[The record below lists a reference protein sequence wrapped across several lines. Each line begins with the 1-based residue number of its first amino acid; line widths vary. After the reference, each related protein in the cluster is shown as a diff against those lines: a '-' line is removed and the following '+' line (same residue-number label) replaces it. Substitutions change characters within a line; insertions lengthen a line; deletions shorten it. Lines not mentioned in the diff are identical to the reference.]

1 MARENLI
8 RFRWLFLIARF
19 SSLAMLTL
27 IPVQIAI
34 YVLFPPPD
42 TVVGIFDLFAKTPL
56 LGLLSLDLLY
66 LVNNLILA
74 VLYLA
79 LWVSLFKENPSVASL
94 ALMFGV
100 LGVACYI
107 PSNPSLEMLHLSSR
121 YFLALPSQ
129 RSIYLAAGEALMAGY
144 TGTAFNVYY
153 VLSTVSLLLFSYAI
167 FKSHLYDRSIAL
179 WGFASGFFMII
190 PSSAGSIGMVFSLLS
205 LIPWVVFVALLMV
218 HFKKLAASSLW
229 EGETAK

>member
-1 MARENLI
+1 MSWENLI

-42 TVVGIFDLFAKTPL
+42 TVAGVFDLFVKNPL
-56 LGLLSLDLLY
+56 LGLQSLDLLY

-79 LWVSLFKENPSVASL
+79 LWVSLFWGKPSVASL

-107 PSNPSLEMLHLSSR
+107 PSNPSIEMLHLSRR

-167 FKSHLYDRSIAL
+167 FKSLLYGRSVAL

-190 PSSAGSIGMVFSLLS
+190 PSDSMGCFCRLVDGAF
-205 LIPWVVFVALLMV
+205 
-218 HFKKLAASSLW
+218 
-229 EGETAK
+229 